1 MTATDTLL
9 PGSTAPGG
17 SEADVDLVVVGAG
30 PAGLYAAYYAGFRGL
45 RTAIVDSLPEPGG
58 QVMALYPEKN
68 IYDVAA
74 LPAIKGRD
82 LVAGLVEQAARFDPV
97 YVLGERAE
105 HLTNEAGQR
114 PRAGERLVIT
124 TDKGTRI
131 GCGAVVITG
140 GIGTFT
146 PRPLPGGDEWA
157 GRGLTYVVKELAA
170 HAGQDVVIVG
180 GGDSAVDWALALAD
194 LASSVTLVHRRRHF
208 RAHAASVADM
218 EAGPTVVVTDAQV
231 DRLEGGPVADGGD
244 GVQRVHTVHVRH
256 KDGTVTPYKAQSVIA
271 ALGFTADIGPLET
284 WGVEIVERKILVDT
298 AMRTSVAGVYSAGDI
313 TEYAGKVRLISVGF
327 GEAATAV
334 NNAATYLD
342 PDQPLFPGHS
352 SDDPAGIGAA
362 ATH

>member
-1 MTATDTLL
+1 MTVTDTLL
-9 PGSTAPGG
+9 PETSPGTG
-17 SEADVDLVVVGAG
+17 REVTVDLLVIGAG

-45 RTAIVDSLPEPGG
+45 RTAVVDSLPEPGG

-74 LPAIKGRD
+74 LPAVKGRE
-82 LVAGLVEQAARFDPV
+82 LIAGLVRQAARFEPA

-105 HLTNEAGQR
+105 TLTDEAGRR
-114 PRAGERLVIT
+114 PRAGDRLVVT

-131 GCGAVVITG
+131 SCGAVVITG

-146 PRPLPGGDEWA
+146 PRPLPGGAEWE
-157 GRGLTYVVKELAA
+157 GRGLTYVVRELAA

-194 LASSVTLVHRRRHF
+194 IASSVTVVHRRKHF

-218 EAGPTVVVTDAQV
+218 ERGPAVVVTDAQV
-231 DRLEGGPVADGGD
+231 SHLEGDDRL
-244 GVQRVHTVHVRH
+244 HTVHVRH
-256 KDGTVTPYKAQSVIA
+256 KDGAVTAHPAQSVIA
-271 ALGFTADIGPLET
+271 ALGFTADIGPLES
-284 WGVEIVERKILVDT
+284 WGIDITDRKIMVDT

-352 SDDPAGIGAA
+352 SDDPAGVGATA
-362 ATH
+362 AH

>member
-1 MTATDTLL
+1 MTATDTLT
-9 PGSTAPGG
+9 PTGTAGAG
-17 SEADVDLVVVGAG
+17 REVDVDLLVVGAG

-45 RTAIVDSLPEPGG
+45 RTAIVDSLSEPGG

-82 LVAGLVEQAARFDPV
+82 LVAGLVQQAARFDPV

-105 HLTNEAGQR
+105 HLTNDAGQR
-114 PRAGERLVIT
+114 PRPGDRLLVT
-124 TDKGTRI
+124 TDRGTRI
-131 GCGAVVITG
+131 HCGAVVVTG

-146 PRPLPGGDEWA
+146 PRPLPGGAEWE

-194 LASSVTLVHRRRHF
+194 IASSVTLVHRRKNF

-231 DRLEGGPVADGGD
+231 DSVEGAD
-244 GVQRVHTVHVRH
+244 RVHTVHVRH
-256 KDGTVTPYKAQSVIA
+256 KDGTVTPYKAQTVIA

-284 WGVEIVERKILVDT
+284 WGIDIVDRKILVDT
-298 AMRTSVAGVYSAGDI
+298 AMRTSLSGVYSAGDI
-313 TEYAGKVRLISVGF
+313 TEYPGKVRLISVGF

-362 ATH
+362 AAV

>member
-1 MTATDTLL
+1 MTATDVLA
-9 PGSTAPGG
+9 PGSATAPGR
-17 SEADVDLVVVGAG
+17 EVEVDLLVVGAG

-45 RTAIVDSLPEPGG
+45 RTAVVDSLSEPGG
-58 QVMALYPEKN
+58 QVMALYPEKM
-68 IYDVAA
+68 IYDVAGF
-74 LPAIKGRD
+74 PGIRGRD

-97 YVLGERAE
+97 YVLGERGE
-105 HLTNEAGQR
+105 SLTNGDGRR
-114 PRAGERLVIT
+114 PRPGDRLVVT

-131 GCGAVVITG
+131 TCGAVVVTG

-146 PRPLPGGDEWA
+146 PRPLPGGTQWE

-180 GGDSAVDWALALAD
+180 GGDSAVDWALALEDIA
-194 LASSVTLVHRRRHF
+194 ASVTLVHRRKAF

-218 EAGPTVVVTDAQV
+218 ERGRTVVVTDAQV
-231 DRLEGGPVADGGD
+231 SHLEGGPVD
-244 GVQRVHTVHVRH
+244 GVDRLHTVHVRT
-256 KDGTVTPYKAQSVIA
+256 KDGAVTPYKAHAVIA

-284 WGVEIVERKILVDT
+284 WGIDIVDRKILVDT

-313 TEYAGKVRLISVGF
+313 TEYAGKVRLIAVGF

-352 SDDPAGIGAA
+352 SDDPAGFGATA
-362 ATH
+362 HA

>member
-1 MTATDTLL
+1 MTATETRPPIDAA
-9 PGSTAPGG
+9 GEGRDV
-17 SEADVDLVVVGAG
+17 EVDLLVVGAG

-45 RTAIVDSLPEPGG
+45 STAIVDSLPEPGG

-74 LPAIKGRD
+74 LPSIKGRD
-82 LVAGLVEQAARFDPV
+82 LVAGLVQQAARFDPV
-97 YVLGERAE
+97 YVLGERADT
-105 HLTNEAGQR
+105 LTNDAGHR
-114 PRAGERLVIT
+114 PRPGERLLVT
-124 TDKGTRI
+124 TDRGTRI
-131 GCGAVVITG
+131 RCGAVVVTG

-146 PRPLPGGDEWA
+146 PRPLPGGAEWE

-194 LASSVTLVHRRRHF
+194 IASSVTLVHRRKHF
-208 RAHAASVADM
+208 RAHAASVADL

-231 DRLEGGPVADGGD
+231 SEVEGTD
-244 GVQRVHTVHVRH
+244 RVHTVHVRH

-284 WGVEIVERKILVDT
+284 WGIDIADRKILVDT
-298 AMRTSVAGVYSAGDI
+298 AMRTTLSGVYSAGDI
-313 TEYAGKVRLISVGF
+313 TEYPGKVRLISVGF

-352 SDDPAGIGAA
+352 SDDPAGLGV
-362 ATH
+362 ATPA

>member
-1 MTATDTLL
+1 MTATDTLA
-9 PGSTAPGG
+9 PAGSTAAGAPV
-17 SEADVDLVVVGAG
+17 EVDLLVVGAG

-58 QVMALYPEKN
+58 QVMALYPEKMV
-68 IYDVAA
+68 YDVAGF
-74 LPAIKGRD
+74 PGIKGRD
-82 LVAGLVEQAARFDPV
+82 LVSGLVQQAARFSPV

-105 HLTNEAGQR
+105 TLTNDDGKR
-114 PRAGERLVIT
+114 PRPGDRLLVT
-124 TDKGTRI
+124 TDRGTRI
-131 GCGAVVITG
+131 HCGAVVVTG

-146 PRPLPGGDEWA
+146 PRPLPGGSEWD

-170 HAGQDVVIVG
+170 HTGQDVVIVG

-194 LASSVTLVHRRRHF
+194 IANSVTLVHRRKHF

-231 DRLEGGPVADGGD
+231 SSIEGTD
-244 GVQRVHTVHVRH
+244 RVHTVHVRH
-256 KDGTVTPYKAQSVIA
+256 KDGTVTPHPAQAVIA
-271 ALGFTADIGPLET
+271 ALGFTADIGPLEA
-284 WGVEIVERKILVDT
+284 WGIDIVDRKILVDT
-298 AMRTSVAGVYSAGDI
+298 AMRTSLSGVYSAGDI
-313 TEYAGKVRLISVGF
+313 TEYPGKVRLISVGF

-362 ATH
+362 TSA

>member
-1 MTATDTLL
+1 VTATAIVQPETASE
-9 PGSTAPGG
+9 PGRPV
-17 SEADVDLVVVGAG
+17 DVDLLVVGAG

-58 QVMALYPEKN
+58 QVTALYPEKMV
-68 IYDVAA
+68 YDVAGF
-74 LPAIKGRD
+74 PGIKGRD
-82 LVAGLVEQAARFDPV
+82 LVAGLVQQAARFDPV

-105 HLTNEAGQR
+105 HLTNEAGHR
-114 PRAGERLVIT
+114 PRAGERLVVT

-131 GCGAVVITG
+131 TTGTVVITG

-146 PRPLPGGDEWA
+146 PRPLPGGNEWE

-180 GGDSAVDWALALAD
+180 GGDSAVDWALALED
-194 LASSVTLVHRRRHF
+194 LAASVTLVHRRKHF

-218 EAGPTVVVTDAQV
+218 ERGRTAVVTDAQV
-231 DRLEGGPVADGGD
+231 DSLEGDD
-244 GVQRVHTVHVRH
+244 RLHTVHVKH
-256 KDGTVTPYKAQSVIA
+256 KDGSVTPYKANSVIA

-284 WGVEIVERKILVDT
+284 WGIEIVDRKILVDT
-298 AMRTSVAGVYSAGDI
+298 AMRTNVPGVYSAGDI
-313 TEYAGKVRLISVGF
+313 TEYAGKVRLIAVGF

-352 SDDPAGIGAA
+352 SDDPAGIGTTAHA
-362 ATH
+362 

>member
-1 MTATDTLL
+1 MTATDTLA
-9 PGSTAPGG
+9 PTGSTAAGAPV
-17 SEADVDLVVVGAG
+17 EVDLLVVGAG

-58 QVMALYPEKN
+58 QVMALYPEKMV
-68 IYDVAA
+68 YDVAGF
-74 LPAIKGRD
+74 PGIKGRD
-82 LVAGLVEQAARFDPV
+82 LVAGLVEQAARFSPV

-105 HLTNEAGQR
+105 TLTNDDGKR
-114 PRAGERLVIT
+114 PRPGDRLLVT
-124 TDKGTRI
+124 TDRGTRI
-131 GCGAVVITG
+131 HCGAVVVTG

-146 PRPLPGGDEWA
+146 PRPLPGGSDWE

-170 HAGQDVVIVG
+170 HADQDVVIVG

-194 LASSVTLVHRRRHF
+194 IASSVTLVHRRKNF

-218 EAGPTVVVTDAQV
+218 EAGPTLVVTDAQV
-231 DRLEGGPVADGGD
+231 TAIEGTDR
-244 GVQRVHTVHVRH
+244 VQTVHVRH
-256 KDGTVTPYKAQSVIA
+256 KDGTVTPHPAQAVIA
-271 ALGFTADIGPLET
+271 ALGFTADIGPLEA
-284 WGVEIVERKILVDT
+284 WGIDIVDRKILVDT
-298 AMRTSVAGVYSAGDI
+298 AMRTSLSGVYSAGDI
-313 TEYAGKVRLISVGF
+313 TEYPGKVRLISVGF

-362 ATH
+362 TPA

>member
-1 MTATDTLL
+1 MTVTDNRPPATAAV
-9 PGSTAPGG
+9 PGR
-17 SEADVDLVVVGAG
+17 EVIVDLLVVGAG

-58 QVMALYPEKN
+58 QVMALYPEKMV
-68 IYDVAA
+68 YDVAGF
-74 LPAIKGRD
+74 PGIKGRD

-105 HLTNEAGQR
+105 TFTGESGHR
-114 PRAGERLVIT
+114 PRAGERLVVG

-131 GCGAVVITG
+131 SCGAVVVTG

-146 PRPLPGGDEWA
+146 PRPLPGGDQWE
-157 GRGLTYVVKELAA
+157 GRGLSYVVKELAA
-170 HAGQDVVIVG
+170 HAGKDVVIVG
-180 GGDSAVDWALALAD
+180 GGDSAVDWALALSGI
-194 LASSVTLVHRRRHF
+194 ASSVTLVHRRKHF
-208 RAHAASVADM
+208 RAHAGSVADL
-218 EAGPTVVVTDAQV
+218 ERSPAVVVTDAQV
-231 DRLEGGPVADGGD
+231 SHLEGDGSL
-244 GVQRVHTVHVRH
+244 HTVHVRR
-256 KDGTVTPYKAQSVIA
+256 KDGQVTPYKAESVIA

-284 WGVEIVERKILVDT
+284 WGIDIVDRKILVDT

-352 SDDPAGIGAA
+352 SDDPAGIA
-362 ATH
+362 ATATA

>member
-1 MTATDTLL
+1 VTTTETL
-9 PGSTAPGG
+9 PPRPAAGPDRVV
-17 SEADVDLVVVGAG
+17 EVDLLVVGAG

-58 QVMALYPEKN
+58 QVTALYPEKMV
-68 IYDVAA
+68 YDVAGF
-74 LPAIKGRD
+74 PGIKGRD
-82 LVAGLVEQAARFDPV
+82 LVAGLVEQAARFDPA

-105 HLTNEAGQR
+105 HLTNEAGHR
-114 PRAGERLVIT
+114 PRAGERLVVT

-131 GCGAVVITG
+131 STGAVVITG

-146 PRPLPGGDEWA
+146 PRPLPGGAEWE

-180 GGDSAVDWALALAD
+180 GGDSAVDWALALD
-194 LASSVTLVHRRRHF
+194 GLAASVTLVHRRKHF
-208 RAHAASVADM
+208 RAHAASVTDLEKGA
-218 EAGPTVVVTDAQV
+218 TVLVTDAQV
-231 DRLEGGPVADGGD
+231 DSLEGDE
-244 GVQRVHTVHVRH
+244 RLHTVHVKH
-256 KDGTVTPYKAQSVIA
+256 KDGAVTSHKANSVIA

-284 WGVEIVERKILVDT
+284 WGIEIVDRKIMVDT
-298 AMRTSVAGVYSAGDI
+298 AMRTSAPGVYSAGDI
-313 TEYAGKVRLISVGF
+313 TEYPGKVRLIAVGF

-362 ATH
+362 AAH